1 MSSGGST
8 LGHKFDRW
16 IDECKMAVFGTV
28 LATSKVDFWLGFL
41 ISFVVFGTVMNL
53 LAGGL
58 GVFSTMAALGVAG
71 SAKIIGD
78 AFLAIFG
85 VGKSFGDWALMF
97 IIVLLQSI
105 LIGLIVF
112 VWHTRH
118 RQRGSDVAEVV
129 KNANNVQDAG
139 IATGLAILGTGCPT
153 CGTSLL
159 APVIGSLVGPG
170 SYMLAGAVSW
180 GLTIAAVVLILFS
193 LKRIG
198 KETYAIIVSE
208 RFLKRRKEQ
217 NVSSDT
223 NGIKK

>member
-16 IDECKMAVFGTV
+16 IDECKMAISGAV
-28 LATSKVDFWLGFL
+28 LATSKVEFWSGFL
-41 ISFVVFGTVMNL
+41 ISFVIFGTLMNL
-53 LAGGL
+53 LASGF
-58 GVFSTMAALGVAG
+58 GVFNTMAALGISG
-71 SAKIIGD
+71 SLKIISD

-85 VGKSFGDWALMF
+85 FDKSFGDWALTF
-97 IIVLLQSI
+97 VVVVLQSI
-105 LIGLIVF
+105 LVGLIVF
-112 VWHTRH
+112 VWRTKR
-118 RQRGSDVAEVV
+118 RKRESTVTETA
-129 KNANNVQDAG
+129 KNAGNLQDAG

-180 GLTIAAVVLILFS
+180 GLIIAAVVLVLFS

-223 NGIKK
+223 NSIKK